1 MDAEALFAE
10 LKKGELRPFYYLCGE
25 EDLLKA
31 ESFAKLKA
39 ASLKGGLPDF
49 NFDQFYYGDIDVARV
64 VSAASTLPVMSP
76 KRLVVLRDAEKL
88 KAEEQEMLLTYLAN
102 PSPSTTLVF
111 VGRSA
116 DKRKKFFST
125 ISKAGGLVEHSHPPE
140 REMPKWVRWVA
151 KKKGVEVSPDAARY
165 LVEIIGND
173 LTSISSELEKLSLYV
188 GDKKRVDLEDVEA
201 VTVDSKT
208 RTVFQLTDAIATKNL
223 KDSLLYLKKLLEGG
237 ESPIMIISMI
247 VRQLRLIWTGVS
259 MKNRGAGESEIRKRI
274 SLPPFIFKSYLRQ
287 VDFFREDELA
297 RAYERLFELDVKF
310 KSTRIDK
317 ERALE
322 LFMFQIC
329 RPSR

>member
-1 MDAEALFAE
+1 MKPEELFAE
-10 LKKGELRPFYYLCGE
+10 LKNGELRPFYYLYGE
-25 EDLLKA
+25 EDLLKT
-31 ESFAKLKA
+31 ESFARLKEA
-39 ASLKGGLPDF
+39 ALQGGIPDF
-49 NFDQFYYGDIDVARV
+49 NFDQFYYGDADVSKL

-88 KAEEQEMLLTYLAN
+88 KGDEQEMLLAYLAN
-102 PSPSTTLVF
+102 PSPSTTMVF

-125 ISKAGGLVEHSHPPE
+125 ISKAGGLVEHSHPHE
-140 REMPKWVRWVA
+140 REMPKWIRWLA
-151 KKKGVEVSPDAARY
+151 KKKGVEVSGAAARY

-173 LTSISSELEKLSLYV
+173 LTSISSEVEKLSLYV
-188 GDKKRVDLEDVEA
+188 GDSKRIELEDVEA
-201 VTVDSKT
+201 VTVDSRT

-223 KDSLLYLKKLLEGG
+223 KDSLIYLKKLLEGG

-259 MKNRGAGESEIRKRI
+259 MKNRGAGEDEIRKRI

-287 VDFFREDELA
+287 VKFFREDELA
-297 RAYERLFELDVKF
+297 KAYENLFELDVKF

-322 LFMFQIC
+322 LFMFQVC
-329 RPSR
+329 K

>member
-1 MDAEALFAE
+1 MKPEELFAE
-10 LKKGELRPFYYLCGE
+10 LKKGELRPFYYLYGE
-25 EDLLKA
+25 EDLLKS
-31 ESFAKLKA
+31 ESFARLKE

-49 NFDQFYYGDIDVARV
+49 NFDQFCYGDTDVARV

-88 KAEEQEMLLTYLAN
+88 KVGEQEMLLAYLEN
-102 PSPSTTLVF
+102 PSPSTILIF

-151 KKKGVEVSPDAARY
+151 KKKGVDVSDGAARY
-165 LVEIIGND
+165 LVDIIGND
-173 LTSISSELEKLSLYV
+173 LTSISSELEKLSMYV
-188 GDKKRVDLEDVEA
+188 GDKKRVELEDVEA
-201 VTVDSKT
+201 VTVDTKT

-223 KDSLLYLKKLLEGG
+223 KDSLLYLKKLLESG

-247 VRQLRLIWTGVS
+247 VRQLRLIWTGVD
-259 MKNRGAGESEIRKRI
+259 MKKRGAAEGEIRKRI

-287 VDFFREDELA
+287 VKFFKEDELA
-297 RAYERLFELDVKF
+297 KAYEKLFELDVKF

-322 LFMFQIC
+322 LFMFQVC
-329 RPSR
+329 R

>member
-1 MDAEALFAE
+1 MKPEELFAE
-10 LKKGELRPFYYLCGE
+10 LKKGEVRPFYYLYGE

-31 ESFAKLKA
+31 ESFARLKEA
-39 ASLKGGLPDF
+39 ALQGGIPDF
-49 NFDQFYYGDIDVARV
+49 NFDQFYYGDMDVSKL
-64 VSAASTLPVMSP
+64 VSAACTLPVMSP

-88 KAEEQEMLLTYLAN
+88 KTAEQEMLLTYLAN
-102 PSPSTTLVF
+102 PSPSTTLIF
-111 VGRSA
+111 IGRSA

-125 ISKAGGLVEHSHPPE
+125 IAKAGGLVEHSHPHE
-140 REMPKWVRWVA
+140 REMPKWIRWVA
-151 KKKGVEVSPDAARY
+151 KKKGVEVSDGAARY

-188 GDKKRVDLEDVEA
+188 GDKKCIDLEDVEA

-208 RTVFQLTDAIATKNL
+208 NTVFQLTDAIATKNL
-223 KDSLLYLKKLLEGG
+223 KDSLVYLKKLLEGG

-259 MKNRGAGESEIRKRI
+259 MKNRGAGEDEIRKRI

-287 VDFFREDELA
+287 VKFFREDELA
-297 RAYERLFELDVKF
+297 KAYENLFELDVKF

-322 LFMFQIC
+322 LFMFQVC
-329 RPSR
+329 N